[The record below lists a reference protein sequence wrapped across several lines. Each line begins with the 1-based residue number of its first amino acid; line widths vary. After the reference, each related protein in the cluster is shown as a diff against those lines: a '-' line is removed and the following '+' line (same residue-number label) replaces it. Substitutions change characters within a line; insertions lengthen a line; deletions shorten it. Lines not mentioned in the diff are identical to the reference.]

1 MDNPM
6 KSATR
11 RVIFYIIFF
20 VLLFLPAVAMLIV
33 WIPRDIIVNISVL
46 LGFIGLALAGLQ
58 LIPIAK
64 LNWLADA
71 LDMDK
76 VYSTHHLI
84 SILAIVLVLLHPIIL
99 LITSKVFRAG
109 FALNSGWIGLAGLIL
124 IGLTSGLRKRLNL
137 GYVPWLGLH
146 NLLTAIILVF
156 GLWHMFRV
164 NYYMEIPLV
173 RWVWIVEIIAMA
185 LIILYIRVIHP
196 FMVGRKPFK
205 VESVEA
211 EPNGVYSLNLL
222 PDGHAGVPF
231 KAGQIAW
238 ISTGKSPWVL
248 SRNPFS
254 YAGSDVAPGG
264 RVRFAIKEL
273 GDFTSTI
280 KNLKPGD
287 RVYVDGPYGYFHLH
301 MEDMMEGFVLLAGG
315 IGVAPVMSIM
325 NTLADTNDKRPVY
338 VFYGDYNEDTALYQ
352 DEFAAAAEKINL
364 KYFTVLEKPLH
375 EGYPYPGY
383 ITSDLMTSV
392 LPENYKDLFY
402 FVCGPAPMLRAM
414 ERNFVKLGIASNHVH
429 FGIQS
434 SQVHIENFE
443 MA

>member
-352 DEFAAAAEKINL
+352 DEFADAAEKINL

-414 ERNFVKLGIASNHVH
+414 ERNFVKLGIASNHFH

>member
-1 MDNPM
+1 M
-6 KSATR
+6 KSSTR

-20 VLLFLPAVAMLIV
+20 VLLFLPAIAMLIS
-33 WIPRDIIVNISVL
+33 WIPRDIIVNVSVL
-46 LGFIGLALAGLQ
+46 LGFLGLALAGLQ

-414 ERNFVKLGIASNHVH
+414 ERNFVKLDIAKSHVH

>member
-1 MDNPM
+1 M

-20 VLLFLPAVAMLIV
+20 VLLFLPAIAMLIS
-33 WIPRDIIVNISVL
+33 WIPRDIIVNVSVL
-46 LGFIGLALAGLQ
+46 LGFLGLALAGLQ

-280 KNLKPGD
+280 KDLKPGD

-414 ERNFVKLGIASNHVH
+414 ERNFVKLDIAKSHVH

>member
-1 MDNPM
+1 M
-6 KSATR
+6 KSSTR

-20 VLLFLPAVAMLIV
+20 VLLFLPAIAMLIS
-33 WIPRDIIVNISVL
+33 WIPRDIIVNVSVL
-46 LGFIGLALAGLQ
+46 LGFLGLALAGLQ

-99 LITSKVFRAG
+99 LNTSKVFRAG

-124 IGLTSGLRKRLNL
+124 IGLTSGLLKRLNL

>member
-1 MDNPM
+1 M
-6 KSATR
+6 KSSTR

-20 VLLFLPAVAMLIV
+20 VLLFLPAIAMLIS
-33 WIPRDIIVNISVL
+33 WIPRDIIVNVSVL
-46 LGFIGLALAGLQ
+46 LGFLGLALAGLQ

-414 ERNFVKLGIASNHVH
+414 DRNFVKLGIASNHVH

>member
-1 MDNPM
+1 M
-6 KSATR
+6 KSATK

-20 VLLFLPAVAMLIV
+20 VLLLLPAVAMLIV

-64 LNWLADA
+64 MNWLADA
-71 LDMDK
+71 LNMDK
-76 VYSTHHLI
+76 VYSSHHI
-84 SILAIVLVLLHPIIL
+84 FSIFSIVLVLLHAVIL
-99 LITSKVFRAG
+99 LITDKVFRAG
-109 FALNSGWIGLAGLIL
+109 FALNSGWIGLAALAL
-124 IGLTSGLRKRLNL
+124 IGLTSVLRKKIKLN
-137 GYVPWLGLH
+137 YVPWLGFH

-156 GLWHMFRV
+156 GLWHMFKV

-173 RWVWIVEIIAMA
+173 KWVWIIEIAIWTL
-185 LIILYIRVIHP
+185 LIVYIRVLHP
-196 FMVGRKPFK
+196 LAVGKKAFK

-211 EPNGVYSLNLL
+211 EPNAVYTLNLL
-222 PDGHAGVPF
+222 PDGHAGIAF

-254 YAGSDVAPGG
+254 IAGSDVAPGG
-264 RVRFAIKEL
+264 RVRFAIKEA

-280 KNLKPGD
+280 KDLKPGD
-287 RVYVDGPYGYFHLH
+287 RVFVDGPYGEFNLQN
-301 MEDMMEGFVLLAGG
+301 ENTQKGIVLLAGG
-315 IGVAPVMSIM
+315 IGVAPVLSIV

-338 VFYGDYNEDTALYQ
+338 VFYGDYNEETALYQ

-364 KYFTVLEKPLH
+364 KLFTVLEKPLR
-375 EGYPYPGY
+375 EDYPYSGY
-383 ITSDLMTSV
+383 ITSDLMASV
-392 LPENYKDLFY
+392 LPENFKDLFY
-402 FVCGPAPMLRAM
+402 FVCGPEPMLRAM
-414 ERNFVKLGIASNHVH
+414 EKNFVKLGIAKSNVYS
-429 FGIQS
+429 GIKS
-434 SQVHIENFE
+434 GQVHIENFE

>member
-1 MDNPM
+1 M
-6 KSATR
+6 KSSTR

-20 VLLFLPAVAMLIV
+20 VLLFLPAIAMLIS
-33 WIPRDIIVNISVL
+33 WIPRDIIVNVSVL

-84 SILAIVLVLLHPIIL
+84 SILAIVLVLLHPVIL
-99 LITSKVFRAG
+99 LITNKVFRAG
-109 FALNSGWIGLAGLIL
+109 FALYSGWIGLAGLIL
-124 IGLTSGLRKRLNL
+124 IGLTSGLRKKLNL

-173 RWVWIVEIIAMA
+173 RWVWIIEIIVMA
-185 LIILYIRVIHP
+185 LIILFIRVIHP
-196 FMVGRKPFK
+196 LAVGRKPFK

-231 KAGQIAW
+231 NAGQIAW
-238 ISTGKSPWVL
+238 ISTGKTPWVL

-264 RVRFAIKEL
+264 RIRFAIKEL

-280 KNLKPGD
+280 KDLKPGD
-287 RVYVDGPYGYFHLH
+287 RVFVDGPYGYFNLK
-301 MEDMMEGFVLLAGG
+301 MDDMQNGFVLIAGG
-315 IGVAPVMSIM
+315 IGVAPVMSIV
-325 NTLADTNDKRPVY
+325 NTLADTVDKRPVY
-338 VFYGDYNEDTALYQ
+338 VFYGDFNEETALYQ
-352 DEFAAAAEKINL
+352 NEFAKAAEKIDL
-364 KYFTVLEKPLH
+364 KLFTVLEKPQQAD
-375 EGYPYPGY
+375 YPYVGY
-383 ITSDLMTSV
+383 VSSDLLASK

-414 ERNFVKLGIASNHVH
+414 ERNFVKLGIAKSHMH
-429 FGIQS
+429 FVIQS

>member
-1 MDNPM
+1 M
-6 KSATR
+6 KSSTR

-20 VLLFLPAVAMLIV
+20 VLLFLPAIAMLIS
-33 WIPRDIIVNISVL
+33 WIPRDIIVNVSVL
-46 LGFIGLALAGLQ
+46 LGFLGLALAGLQ

-84 SILAIVLVLLHPIIL
+84 SILAIVLVLLHPVIL

>member
-1 MDNPM
+1 M
-6 KSATR
+6 KSSTR

-20 VLLFLPAVAMLIV
+20 VLLFLPAIAMLIS
-33 WIPRDIIVNISVL
+33 WIPRDIIVNVSVL
-46 LGFIGLALAGLQ
+46 LGFLGLALAGLQ

-280 KNLKPGD
+280 KDLKPGD
-287 RVYVDGPYGYFHLH
+287 RVYVDGPYGCFNLH

-315 IGVAPVMSIM
+315 IGVAPVMSIV
-325 NTLADTNDKRPVY
+325 NTLADTNDKRPLY
-338 VFYGDYNEDTALYQ
+338 VFYGDYNEETALYQ
-352 DEFAAAAEKINL
+352 DEFAAAAEKIDL
-364 KYFTVLEKPLH
+364 QLVTVLEKPLR
-375 EGYPYPGY
+375 EDYPYPGY
-383 ITSDLMTSV
+383 ITSDLMASV

>member
-20 VLLFLPAVAMLIV
+20 VLLFLPAIAMLIS
-33 WIPRDIIVNISVL
+33 WIPRDIIVNVSVL
-46 LGFIGLALAGLQ
+46 LGFLGLALAGLQ

-280 KNLKPGD
+280 KDLKPGD

>member
-1 MDNPM
+1 M

-84 SILAIVLVLLHPIIL
+84 SILAIVFVLLHPVIL
-99 LITSKVFRAG
+99 LITSKVYRAG

-124 IGLTSGLRKRLNL
+124 IGLTSGLRKKLNL

-146 NLLTAIILVF
+146 NLLTAVILVF
-156 GLWHMFRV
+156 GLWHMFKV

-173 RWVWIVEIIAMA
+173 KWVWIIEIAVMA
-185 LIILYIRVIHP
+185 LIVLYIRVIHP
-196 FMVGRKPFK
+196 FAVGRKPFK
-205 VESVEA
+205 VESVET
-211 EPNGVYSLNLL
+211 EPNGVYTLNLL

-231 KAGQIAW
+231 NAGQIAW
-238 ISTGKSPWVL
+238 ISTGNSPWVL

-254 YAGSDVAPGG
+254 YAGSDIAPDG
-264 RVRFAIKEL
+264 R
-273 GDFTSTI
+273 
-280 KNLKPGD
+280 D
-287 RVYVDGPYGYFHLH
+287 R
-301 MEDMMEGFVLLAGG
+301 
-315 IGVAPVMSIM
+315 
-325 NTLADTNDKRPVY
+325 K
-338 VFYGDYNEDTALYQ
+338 
-352 DEFAAAAEKINL
+352 
-364 KYFTVLEKPLH
+364 
-375 EGYPYPGY
+375 
-383 ITSDLMTSV
+383 SV
-392 LPENYKDLFY
+392 
-402 FVCGPAPMLRAM
+402 V
-414 ERNFVKLGIASNHVH
+414 
-429 FGIQS
+429 
-434 SQVHIENFE
+434 
-443 MA
+443 

>member
-11 RVIFYIIFF
+11 RVIFYIIYV
-20 VLLFLPAVAMLIV
+20 VLLVLPAVAMMIA
-33 WIPRDIIVNISVL
+33 WIPRDIIVNVSVL

-64 LNWLADA
+64 MNWLADV

-76 VYSTHHLI
+76 VYSSHHIL
-84 SILAIVLVLLHPIIL
+84 SIFAIVLVALHPIIL
-99 LITSKVFRAG
+99 LVTNKVFRTG
-109 FALNSGWIGLAGLIL
+109 FTLNSGWIGLAGLVL
-124 IGLTSGLRKRLNL
+124 IGLTSAFRKNIKLD
-137 GYVPWLGLH
+137 YVPWLGLH
-146 NLLTAIILVF
+146 NLLTAVILVF
-156 GLWHMFRV
+156 GLWHMFKV

-173 RWVWIVEIIAMA
+173 KWVWFIEIAIWAL
-185 LIILYIRVIHP
+185 LIIYIRVIHP
-196 FMVGRKPFK
+196 VKVGKKPFK

-211 EPNGVYSLNLL
+211 EPNAVYTLNLL

-238 ISTGKSPWVL
+238 ISTGNSPWVL

-264 RVRFAIKEL
+264 RVRFAIKEA

-280 KNLKPGD
+280 KDLKPGD
-287 RVYVDGPYGYFHLH
+287 RVFVDGPYGQFNLQK
-301 MEDMMEGFVLLAGG
+301 DNTQKGIVLIAGG
-315 IGVAPVMSIM
+315 IGVAPVMSIV
-325 NTLADTNDKRPVY
+325 NSLADTNDKRPVY

-364 KYFTVLEKPLH
+364 KFFTVLEKPLN
-375 EGYPYPGY
+375 EDYPYPGY
-383 ITSDLMTSV
+383 ITSDLMASV
-392 LPENYKDLFY
+392 LPENYKDMFF
-402 FVCGPAPMLRAM
+402 FVCGPEPMLRAM
-414 ERNFVKLGIASNHVH
+414 EKNFVKLGIAKSNVYT
-429 FGIQS
+429 GIKS

>member
-1 MDNPM
+1 M

>member
-1 MDNPM
+1 M
-6 KSATR
+6 KSSTR

-20 VLLFLPAVAMLIV
+20 VLLFLPAIAMLIS
-33 WIPRDIIVNISVL
+33 WIPRDIIVNVSVL
-46 LGFIGLALAGLQ
+46 LGFLGLALAGLQ

-325 NTLADTNDKRPVY
+325 NTLADANDKRPVY

>member
-1 MDNPM
+1 M
-6 KSATR
+6 KSSTR

-20 VLLFLPAVAMLIV
+20 VLLFLPAIAMLIS
-33 WIPRDIIVNISVL
+33 WIPRDIIVNVSVL
-46 LGFIGLALAGLQ
+46 LGFLGLALAGLQ

-254 YAGSDVAPGG
+254 YAGSDVAPDG
-264 RVRFAIKEL
+264 RIRFAIKEA

-280 KNLKPGD
+280 KDLKPGD

>member
-1 MDNPM
+1 M
-6 KSATR
+6 KSSTR

-20 VLLFLPAVAMLIV
+20 VLLFLPAIAMLLS
-33 WIPRDIIVNISVL
+33 WIPRDIIVNVSVL
-46 LGFIGLALAGLQ
+46 LGFLGLALAGLQ

-434 SQVHIENFE
+434 SPVHIENFE

>member
-1 MDNPM
+1 M

-11 RVIFYIIFF
+11 RAFFYLIFF
-20 VLLFLPAVAMLIV
+20 VLLFLPAIAMLIS
-33 WIPRDIIVNISVL
+33 WIPRDIIVNVSVL
-46 LGFIGLALAGLQ
+46 LGFLGLALAGLQ

>member
-1 MDNPM
+1 M
-6 KSATR
+6 KSSTR

-20 VLLFLPAVAMLIV
+20 VLLFLPAIAMLIS
-33 WIPRDIIVNISVL
+33 WIPRDIIVNVSVL
-46 LGFIGLALAGLQ
+46 LGFLGLALAGLQ

-205 VESVEA
+205 VESVET

>member
-1 MDNPM
+1 M
-6 KSATR
+6 KSSTR

-20 VLLFLPAVAMLIV
+20 VLLFLPAIAMLIS
-33 WIPRDIIVNISVL
+33 WIPRDIIVNVSVL
-46 LGFIGLALAGLQ
+46 LGFLGLALAGLQ

-414 ERNFVKLGIASNHVH
+414 ERNFVKLGLASNHVH

>member
-84 SILAIVLVLLHPIIL
+84 SILAIVLVLLHPVIL
-99 LITSKVFRAG
+99 LITSKVYRAG

-124 IGLTSGLRKRLNL
+124 IGLTSGLRKKLNL

-146 NLLTAIILVF
+146 NLLTAVILVF
-156 GLWHMFRV
+156 GLWHMFKV

-173 RWVWIVEIIAMA
+173 KWVWIIEIAVMA
-185 LIILYIRVIHP
+185 LIVLYIRVIHP
-196 FMVGRKPFK
+196 FAVGRKPFK
-205 VESVEA
+205 VESVET
-211 EPNGVYSLNLL
+211 EPNGVYTLNLL

-238 ISTGKSPWVL
+238 ISTGNSPWVL

-254 YAGSDVAPGG
+254 YAGSDVAPDG

-280 KNLKPGD
+280 KDLKPGD
-287 RVYVDGPYGYFHLH
+287 RVYVDGPYGYFNLH

-315 IGVAPVMSIM
+315 IGVAPVMSIV
-325 NTLADTNDKRPVY
+325 NTLADTNDKRPLY
-338 VFYGDYNEDTALYQ
+338 VFYGDYNEETALYQ
-352 DEFAAAAEKINL
+352 DEFAAAAEKIDL
-364 KYFTVLEKPLH
+364 KLVTVLEKPLR
-375 EGYPYPGY
+375 EDYPYPGY
-383 ITSDLMTSV
+383 ITSDLMASV

-414 ERNFVKLGIASNHVH
+414 ERNFVKLDIAKSHVH

>member
-1 MDNPM
+1 M
-6 KSATR
+6 KSSTR

-20 VLLFLPAVAMLIV
+20 VLLFLPAIAMLIS
-33 WIPRDIIVNISVL
+33 WIPRDIIVNVSVL
-46 LGFIGLALAGLQ
+46 LGFLGLALAGLQ

-375 EGYPYPGY
+375 EGYLYPGY

>member
-1 MDNPM
+1 M

-11 RVIFYIIFF
+11 RAFFYLIFF
-20 VLLFLPAVAMLIV
+20 VLLLLPAIAMMIV
-33 WIPRDIIVNISVL
+33 WVPRDLIINISVL
-46 LGFIGLALAGLQ
+46 LGFVGLALAGLQ

-64 LNWLADA
+64 LNCLADA

>member
-1 MDNPM
+1 M
-6 KSATR
+6 KSSTR

-20 VLLFLPAVAMLIV
+20 VLLFLPAIAMLIS
-33 WIPRDIIVNISVL
+33 WIPRDIIVNVSVL
-46 LGFIGLALAGLQ
+46 LGFLGLALAGLQ

-264 RVRFAIKEL
+264 RVSFAIKEL

-338 VFYGDYNEDTALYQ
+338 VFYGDYNEDTTLYQ

>member
-1 MDNPM
+1 M

-11 RVIFYIIFF
+11 RAFFYLIFF
-20 VLLFLPAVAMLIV
+20 VLLLLPAIAMMIV
-33 WIPRDIIVNISVL
+33 WVPRDIIVNVSVL
-46 LGFIGLALAGLQ
+46 LGFLGLALAGLQ

>member
-1 MDNPM
+1 M
-6 KSATR
+6 KSSTR

-20 VLLFLPAVAMLIV
+20 VLLFLPAIAMLIS
-33 WIPRDIIVNISVL
+33 WIPRDIIVNVSVL
-46 LGFIGLALAGLQ
+46 LGFLGLALAGLQ

-196 FMVGRKPFK
+196 FLVGRKPFK

-338 VFYGDYNEDTALYQ
+338 VFYGDYNEDTTLYQ

>member
-1 MDNPM
+1 M

-11 RVIFYIIFF
+11 RAFFYLIFF
-20 VLLFLPAVAMLIV
+20 VLLLLPAIAMMIV
-33 WIPRDIIVNISVL
+33 WVPRDLIINISVL
-46 LGFIGLALAGLQ
+46 LGFVGLALAGLQ

-64 LNWLADA
+64 LNCLADA

-76 VYSTHHLI
+76 VYSSHHI
-84 SILAIVLVLLHPIIL
+84 VSIFAIVLVALHPVTL

-109 FALNSGWIGLAGLIL
+109 FALNSGWIGLAGLVL
-124 IGLTSGLRKRLNL
+124 IGLTSVLRKKIKL
-137 GYVPWLGLH
+137 GYIPWLGLH
-146 NLLTAIILVF
+146 NLLTAVILVF
-156 GLWHMFRV
+156 GLWHMFKV
-164 NYYMEIPLV
+164 NYYMEFPLV
-173 RWVWIVEIIAMA
+173 KWVWFLEIAIWALLIV
-185 LIILYIRVIHP
+185 YIRVLHP
-196 FMVGRKPFK
+196 MAVGKKSFK
-205 VESVEA
+205 VESVKA
-211 EPNGVYSLNLL
+211 EPNSVYTLNLL

-254 YAGSDVAPGG
+254 YAGSDVAAGG
-264 RVRFAIKEL
+264 RVRFAIKEA

-287 RVYVDGPYGYFHLH
+287 RVFVDGPYGQFNLQR
-301 MEDMMEGFVLLAGG
+301 EDTQKGLVLLAGG
-315 IGVAPVMSIM
+315 IGVAPVMSIV

-338 VFYGDYNEDTALYQ
+338 VFYGDYNEDTTLYQ
-352 DEFAAAAEKINL
+352 DEFAAAAKKINL
-364 KYFTVLEKPLH
+364 KSFTVLEKPLH

-383 ITSDLMTSV
+383 ITADLMTSV
-392 LPENYKDLFY
+392 LPENYKDLFF
-402 FVCGPAPMLRAM
+402 FVCGPEPMLRAM
-414 ERNFVKLGIASNHVH
+414 EKNFVKLGVAKSNVYL
-429 FGIQS
+429 GIKS

>member
-1 MDNPM
+1 M
-6 KSATR
+6 KSSTR

-20 VLLFLPAVAMLIV
+20 VLLFLPAIAMLIS
-33 WIPRDIIVNISVL
+33 WIPRDIIVNVSVL
-46 LGFIGLALAGLQ
+46 LGFLGLALAGLQ

>member
-1 MDNPM
+1 M
-6 KSATR
+6 KSSTR

-20 VLLFLPAVAMLIV
+20 VLLFLPAIAMLIS
-33 WIPRDIIVNISVL
+33 WIPRDIIVNVSVL
-46 LGFIGLALAGLQ
+46 LGFLGLALAGLQ

-124 IGLTSGLRKRLNL
+124 IGLTSGLRKKLNL

>member
-1 MDNPM
+1 M
-6 KSATR
+6 KSSTR
-11 RVIFYIIFF
+11 RGIFYIIYF
-20 VLLFLPAVAMLIV
+20 VLLLLPAVAMMIV
-33 WIPRDIIVNISVL
+33 WIPRDIIVNVSVL

-58 LIPIAK
+58 LVPIAK
-64 LNWLADA
+64 MNWLADA

-76 VYSTHHLI
+76 VYSTHHII
-84 SILAIVLVLLHPIIL
+84 SILAIVLVLLHPVIL
-99 LITSKVFRAG
+99 LITDKVFRSG
-109 FALNSGWIGLAGLIL
+109 FTLTAGWIGLAGLVL
-124 IGLTSGLRKRLNL
+124 IGLTSALRKNIKLD
-137 GYVPWLGLH
+137 YVAWLGLH

-156 GLWHMFRV
+156 GVWHMFKV
-164 NYYMEIPLV
+164 NYYMQIPLV
-173 RWVWIVEIIAMA
+173 RSVWYIEIAIWAL
-185 LIILYIRVIHP
+185 LIIYIRILHP
-196 FMVGRKPFK
+196 IAVGRKPYK

-211 EPNGVYSLNLL
+211 EPNAVYTLNLL

-254 YAGSDVAPGG
+254 YAGSDVAPDG
-264 RVRFAIKEL
+264 RIRFAIKEA

-280 KNLKPGD
+280 KDLKPGD
-287 RVYVDGPYGYFHLH
+287 RVFVDGPYGHFNLQL
-301 MEDMMEGFVLLAGG
+301 DNTQKGIVLIAGG
-315 IGVAPVMSIM
+315 IGVAPVMSIV
-325 NTLADTNDKRPVY
+325 NSLADTNDKRPVY

-364 KYFTVLEKPLH
+364 KLFTVLEKPLNKD
-375 EGYPYPGY
+375 YPYAGY
-383 ITSDLMTSV
+383 ITSELMASV

-402 FVCGPAPMLRAM
+402 FVCGPEPMLRAM
-414 ERNFVKLGIASNHVH
+414 EKNFVKLGIAKSNVY
-429 FGIQS
+429 FGIKS